1 LHHIAFCTT
10 ELRNGG
16 AERCLVELATRLD
29 RSKFRCSVVS
39 LAPPP
44 RDSMRNLAPRLEAA
58 GVPIHYLSVTRT
70 TQAWRA
76 FRELTRIW
84 RRDTPDLVQTFLFHA
99 NVIGRLAASRAG
111 VPHIVSGIRVAERR
125 SRWRLR
131 LERWTAGSVER
142 HVCVSEAVAK
152 FSRDVGGLTSD
163 RIEVIPNG
171 IDVRTYENVSPAPLT
186 SLGVKQG
193 QRIVVCIGRL
203 DPQKGQLWLL
213 DHASAWLKHCP
224 EHDLV
229 FVGDGP
235 DRAPLE
241 SKIAALGLQ
250 DRVHLTGFRGDIP
263 AILAAA
269 DLLVLPSAWEG
280 MPNVVLEA
288 MAAGRAIVARDV
300 EGVREL
306 LGAPSASPQVTPVD
320 DAQLLSQQVVAIL
333 SDVESRASFEEQNRA
348 RAAREYSLES
358 MVRRYESLYEDLLVR
373 QVKK

>member
-1 LHHIAFCTT
+1 LYHIAFCTT

-29 RSKFRCSVVS
+29 RSRFRCSVVS

-44 RDSMRNLAPRLEAA
+44 SDVARSLAPRLEAA
-58 GVPIHYLSVTRT
+58 GVPVQFLNVTRT

-76 FRELTRIW
+76 LRELTRIW

-99 NVIGRLAASRAG
+99 NLIGRLAASRAG

-142 HVCVSEAVAK
+142 HVCVSESVAM
-152 FSRDVGGLTSD
+152 FSRDVGGLPAD
-163 RIEVIPNG
+163 HIDVIPNG
-171 IDVRTYENVSPAPLT
+171 IDVRTYENISPATLT
-186 SLGVKQG
+186 SLGVQQG
-193 QRIVVCIGRL
+193 RRIVVCIGRL
-203 DPQKGQLWLL
+203 DPQKGQPWLL
-213 DHASAWLKHCP
+213 DHASDWLKQLP

-235 DRAPLE
+235 DRAPLT
-241 SKIAALGLQ
+241 SKIASLGLQ
-250 DRVHLTGFRGDIP
+250 DRVHLVGFRADVP

-269 DLLVLPSAWEG
+269 ELLLLPSAWEG

-288 MAAGRAIVARDV
+288 MAAGRAVVARDV
-300 EGVREL
+300 EGVQEL
-306 LGAPSASPQVTPVD
+306 LGTTPKSPQITP
-320 DAQLLSQQVVAIL
+320 AHEPQLLSQQVVAIL
-333 SDVESRASFEEQNRA
+333 SNPRLRESLGEQNRM
-348 RAAREYSLES
+348 RAEREFSLES
-358 MVRRYESLYEDLLVR
+358 MVQRYDQLYTSLLMR
-373 QVKK
+373 QEKK